1 MCGIFA
7 LLNNNK
13 TYSDEIIENSFMKG
27 KNRGPE
33 YTKYLYKENID
44 LNLGFHRLSINGLDE
59 NSNQPFKMD
68 NITLICNGEIY
79 NHNELFKELNIERKT
94 NSDCEIILHLYKL
107 YGINQTLHLLDGV
120 FSFVLLDESD
130 YIEGNKLYVA
140 RDPFGV
146 RPLYVMEFECENN
159 MNMKI
164 NKLAKSKPNT
174 IIGFASEPNM
184 LIDLHNYKNP
194 KFQSVMLAKKSVIH
208 QFTPGTYSK
217 YVRDWKCHSRW
228 EIKTENRG
236 YYSLYNPLL
245 SPNKNLN
252 MTNILNIVY
261 NAFIESVEKRVEN
274 TERPIG
280 CLLSGGL
287 DSSLITALVCKLSKS
302 PIETFSIGL
311 KGSEDLKY
319 ARMVAN
325 HLNTKHHEV
334 IVTEE
339 EFFDAIP
346 EVIKAI
352 GSYDTTT
359 VRASVGNYLIG
370 KYIKKNTKCKV
381 IFNGDGSDELAGG
394 YMYFH
399 ECPNSILFDN
409 ECKKLLSNIH
419 HFDVL
424 RSDRSISCHG
434 LETRTPFLDYR
445 LVCTYLSIDRKTRYE
460 THMNH
465 CEKYIF
471 RKCIDVLDPKLLP
484 LEVLWRTKEA
494 FSDGVSGQDK
504 SWFEVIQEKVSKLDD
519 DNLKNF
525 NNETYNSPK
534 TKEQEYYR
542 KIFDGHFNNME
553 TIIPYFWMPNFVKAN
568 DASAR
573 TLSVYKKKSLLKS
586 ENSSNNN
593 LNTVDLNEVI

>member
-13 TYSDEIIENSFMKG
+13 TYSDEIIKNSFMKG
-27 KNRGPE
+27 QNRGPE
-33 YTKYLYKENID
+33 YTKYLYKDNID

-174 IIGFASEPNM
+174 IIGIASEPNM

-194 KFQSVMLAKKSVIH
+194 KFQSVMLAKESVIH

-245 SPNKNLN
+245 SQNKNLN

-484 LEVLWRTKEA
+484 HEVLWRTKEA

-525 NNETYNSPK
+525 NNDTYNSPK

-573 TLSVYKKKSLLKS
+573 TLNVYKKKSLLKS
-586 ENSSNNN
+586 ENSANNN

>member
-27 KNRGPE
+27 QNRGPE
-33 YTKYLYKENID
+33 YTKYLYKDNID
-44 LNLGFHRLSINGLDE
+44 LNLGFHRLSINGLDD

-174 IIGFASEPNM
+174 IIGIASEPNM

-194 KFQSVMLAKKSVIH
+194 KFQSVMLAKESVIH

-245 SPNKNLN
+245 SQNKNLN

-484 LEVLWRTKEA
+484 HEVLWRTKEA

-525 NNETYNSPK
+525 NNDTYNSPK

-573 TLSVYKKKSLLKS
+573 TLNVYKKKSLLKS

>member
-27 KNRGPE
+27 QNRGPE
-33 YTKYLYKENID
+33 YTKYLYKDNID

-174 IIGFASEPNM
+174 IIGIASEPNM

-194 KFQSVMLAKKSVIH
+194 KFQSVMLAKESVIH

-245 SPNKNLN
+245 SQNKNLN

-352 GSYDTTT
+352 GSYYTTT

-484 LEVLWRTKEA
+484 HEVLWRTKEA

-525 NNETYNSPK
+525 NNDTYNSPK

-573 TLSVYKKKSLLKS
+573 TLNVYKKKSLLKS

>member
-13 TYSDEIIENSFMKG
+13 TYNDDIIKASFMKG
-27 KNRGPE
+27 QNRGPE
-33 YTKYLYKENID
+33 YTKYLSKKNID
-44 LNLGFHRLSINGLDE
+44 LNMGFHRLSINGLDDK
-59 NSNQPFKMD
+59 SNQPFKMN

-120 FSFVLLDESD
+120 FSFILLDESD

-140 RDPFGV
+140 RDPFGI
-146 RPLYVMEFECENN
+146 RPLYIMEFECENN
-159 MNMKI
+159 INMKL
-164 NKLAKSKPNT
+164 NKLAKSKSNI
-174 IIGFASEPNM
+174 IIGIASEPNM

-194 KFQSVMLAKKSVIH
+194 KFQSVMLAKSSIVH

-228 EIKTENRG
+228 EIKTENKG

-245 SPNKNLN
+245 SQNKNLN

-261 NAFIESVEKRVEN
+261 NAFIESVKKRIEN

-302 PIETFSIGL
+302 TIETFSIGL
-311 KGSEDLKY
+311 EGSEDLKY
-319 ARMVAN
+319 AKMVAN
-325 HLNTKHHEV
+325 HLKTKHHEV

-339 EFFDAIP
+339 EFFNAIP

-394 YMYFH
+394 YLYFH
-399 ECPNSILFDN
+399 ECPNSILSDN

-445 LVCTYLSIDRKTRYE
+445 LVCTYLSIDRKVRFE

-484 LEVLWRTKEA
+484 QQVLWRTKEA
-494 FSDGVSGQDK
+494 FSDGVSSENK
-504 SWFEVIQEKVSKLDD
+504 SWFEVIQERVSKL
-519 DNLKNF
+519 NLISSLYYNID
-525 NNETYNSPK
+525 TYNNPK

-542 KIFDGHFNNME
+542 KIFDEHFNNME
-553 TIIPYFWMPNFVKAN
+553 TIIPYFWMPNFVQAN

-573 TLSVYKKKSLLKS
+573 TLKVYKDKKKTN
-586 ENSSNNN
+586 ENDVK
-593 LNTVDLNEVI
+593 TI

>member
-1 MCGIFA
+1 
-7 LLNNNK
+7 
-13 TYSDEIIENSFMKG
+13 
-27 KNRGPE
+27 
-33 YTKYLYKENID
+33 
-44 LNLGFHRLSINGLDE
+44 
-59 NSNQPFKMD
+59 
-68 NITLICNGEIY
+68 
-79 NHNELFKELNIERKT
+79 
-94 NSDCEIILHLYKL
+94 
-107 YGINQTLHLLDGV
+107 
-120 FSFVLLDESD
+120 
-130 YIEGNKLYVA
+130 
-140 RDPFGV
+140 
-146 RPLYVMEFECENN
+146 
-159 MNMKI
+159 MN
-164 NKLAKSKPNT
+164 
-174 IIGFASEPNM
+174 
-184 LIDLHNYKNP
+184 
-194 KFQSVMLAKKSVIH
+194 
-208 QFTPGTYSK
+208 
-217 YVRDWKCHSRW
+217 
-228 EIKTENRG
+228 
-236 YYSLYNPLL
+236 
-245 SPNKNLN
+245 
-252 MTNILNIVY
+252 NILNIVY

-484 LEVLWRTKEA
+484 HEVLWRTKEA
-494 FSDGVSGQDK
+494 FSDGVSGKDK

-519 DNLKNF
+519 DNLKKF
-525 NNETYNSPK
+525 NNSTYNIPK

-542 KIFDGHFNNME
+542 KIFDRHFNNME

-586 ENSSNNN
+586 ENSANNN

>member
-27 KNRGPE
+27 QNRGPE
-33 YTKYLYKENID
+33 YTKYSYKENID

-194 KFQSVMLAKKSVIH
+194 KFQSVMLAKESVIH
-208 QFTPGTYSK
+208 QFIPGTYSK

-245 SPNKNLN
+245 SQNKNLN

-484 LEVLWRTKEA
+484 HEVLWRTKEA

-525 NNETYNSPK
+525 NNSTYNSPK

-542 KIFDGHFNNME
+542 KIFDRHFNNME

-573 TLSVYKKKSLLKS
+573 TLNVYKKKSLLKS

>member
-27 KNRGPE
+27 QNRGPE
-33 YTKYLYKENID
+33 YTKYLYKDNID

-79 NHNELFKELNIERKT
+79 NHNELFKELDIERKT

-174 IIGFASEPNM
+174 IIGIASEPNM

-194 KFQSVMLAKKSVIH
+194 KFQSVMLAKESVIH

-245 SPNKNLN
+245 SQNKNLN

-311 KGSEDLKY
+311 KGSDDLKY

-484 LEVLWRTKEA
+484 HEVLWRTKEA

-519 DNLKNF
+519 DNLKKF
-525 NNETYNSPK
+525 NNSTYNIPK

-542 KIFDGHFNNME
+542 KIFDRHFNNME

-586 ENSSNNN
+586 ENSANNN